1 MRAKVSAQF
10 DQEQGMNQKVSDAT
24 LERARELAR
33 QQLVVPG
40 DSSKSVPASTATGL
54 PPDIAAKDVTW
65 DETLGSG
72 QYAARR
78 LVRDTVLR
86 LTDIDG
92 DACVQMLIYNANRT
106 SERFNPPDTAKVPW
120 QAYLGEHS
128 MLLSEMGRV
137 LMTVTK
143 DTSQRHDTFCGA
155 SNRHDNDTKYGDGS
169 LGGGRPNGRDLLAL
183 GAGKYA
189 LSRADVGPCVNFF
202 KTARVGEDGSLNL
215 IGDPKP
221 GAYVELRC
229 EVDVIVVAANT
240 PHRLDDRADYTVS
253 PVRLTARRATRPT
266 PDPLREL
273 SPERIRVFD
282 NTAEH
287 LSEVSR

>member
-1 MRAKVSAQF
+1 MKSTVST
-10 DQEQGMNQKVSDAT
+10 GT
-24 LERARELAR
+24 LEAAREHAR
-33 QQLVVPG
+33 QQLVVPS
-40 DSSKSVPASTATGL
+40 DSSKSVPATSALGL
-54 PPDIAAKDVTW
+54 PSDIAAADVIW

-78 LVRDTVLR
+78 LVRDTILR
-86 LTDIDG
+86 ITDIDG
-92 DACVQMLIYNANRT
+92 DACTQLLIYNANRT

-137 LMTVTK
+137 LMTIID
-143 DTSQRHDTFCGA
+143 DTSQRHDILCGA
-155 SNRHDNDTKYGDGS
+155 SNRRDNDIKYGDGS
-169 LGGGRPNGRDLLAL
+169 LGGGKPNARDLLAL

-189 LSRADVGPCVNFF
+189 LTRRDIGPCVNFF
-202 KTARVGEDGSLNL
+202 KTARVAQDGSLNL

-221 GAYVELRC
+221 GAHVELRS
-229 EVDVIVVAANT
+229 EVDVIVVVANT
-240 PHRLDDRADYTVS
+240 PHRLDDRPAYTVT
-253 PVRLTARRATRPT
+253 PVRLTARRSTRPN
-266 PDPLREL
+266 PDLVREL
-273 SPERIRVFD
+273 SAENTRVFD